1 MLEELKTLTSLQAV
15 SGHEDAII
23 NWLKN
28 KHQDVEFMQ
37 DNLGSLIFKIKGTND
52 NLKPQAIVC
61 HMDEVGLVVSE
72 ILERGF
78 IRFECVGGL
87 TLESLVNQ
95 RVMIGDQ
102 KGVILGNSAHLKKET
117 QDIRDLVIDCGFESK
132 EEALEKIRIGDM
144 ISFDNNYQQLST
156 HRILSKALDNRV
168 GVLVISQLIDA
179 FKQHPPKRD
188 TYFCASVQEEIGLR
202 GAKTLMSKLPDDLY
216 QVVVVDVSPLDDYPE
231 AVDNLSLG
239 KGPLLRIKDPYMVF
253 DYDLINQARNLF
265 EQWNINYQPYFS
277 KGGTDSA
284 SIQLAGSGKKV
295 LAICVGAR
303 NIHSNNSVIDV
314 RDIKDTITFLYK
326 YLLEE
331 DYEKQN

>member
-37 DNLGSLIFKIKGTND
+37 DNLGSLMFKIKGTD
-52 NLKPQAIVC
+52 CNLKPQAIVC

-132 EEALEKIRIGDM
+132 EETLEKIRIGDM

-202 GAKTLMSKLPDDLY
+202 GAKTLMSKLPDDLC

-253 DYDLINQARNLF
+253 DYDLINKARNLF

-277 KGGTDSA
+277 KGGADSA

>member
-1 MLEELKTLTSLQAV
+1 MLEELKTLTSLQAI
-15 SGHEDAII
+15 SGHEDVII

-37 DNLGSLIFKIKGTND
+37 DNLGSLIFKIKGTD
-52 NLKPQAIVC
+52 YNLKPQAIVC

-87 TLESLVNQ
+87 SLESLVNQ
-95 RVMIGDQ
+95 RVMIGDH

-144 ISFDNNYQQLST
+144 ISFDNNYQQLSPN
-156 HRILSKALDNRV
+156 RILSKALDNRV

-202 GAKTLMSKLPDDLY
+202 GSKTLMSKLHDDLC

-231 AVDNLSLG
+231 AVNNLSLG

-253 DYDLINQARNLF
+253 DYDLINKARSLF

-284 SIQLAGSGKKV
+284 SIQLAGSGNKV

-331 DYEKQN
+331 DYEK

>member
-37 DNLGSLIFKIKGTND
+37 DNLGSLIFKIKGTHPSIQ
-52 NLKPQAIVC
+52 PQAIVC

-95 RVMIGDQ
+95 RVMIGDH
-102 KGVILGNSAHLKKET
+102 KGVILGNSAHLKKEAR
-117 QDIRDLVIDCGFESK
+117 DIRDLVIDCGFESK

-168 GVLVISQLIDA
+168 GVLVISQLIEA
-179 FKQHPPKRD
+179 FNQYPPKRD

-202 GAKTLMSKLPDDLY
+202 GAKTLMSKLPDDLC

-231 AVDNLSLG
+231 AVDNLLLG

-253 DYDLINQARNLF
+253 DYDLINKARNLF

-284 SIQLAGSGKKV
+284 NIQLAGSGKKV

>member
-1 MLEELKTLTSLQAV
+1 MLEELKTLTSLQAI
-15 SGHEDAII
+15 SGHESAII

-28 KHQDVEFMQ
+28 KHQDVEFIQ
-37 DNLGSLIFKIKGTND
+37 DNLGSIIFKLKGTD
-52 NLKPQAIVC
+52 ANLKPQAIVC

-95 RVMIGDQ
+95 RVMISGH

-117 QDIRDLVIDCGFESK
+117 REVRDLVIDCGFESK
-132 EEALEKIRIGDM
+132 EEALQSVNVGDM
-144 ISFDNNYQQLST
+144 ISFDNNFECLSN
-156 HRILSKALDNRV
+156 HRVLSKALDNRV
-168 GVLVISQLIDA
+168 GVLVVSQLLDA
-179 FKQHPPKRD
+179 FKKIPPKRD

-202 GAKTLMSKLPDDLY
+202 GAKTLMNKLPDDLCE
-216 QVVVVDVSPLDDYPE
+216 VVVVDVSPLDDYPQE
-231 AVDNLSLG
+231 TDNLALG
-239 KGPLLRIKDPYMVF
+239 NGLLLRIQDPYMIF
-253 DYDLINQARNLF
+253 DYDLINQARVLF
-265 EQWNINYQPYFS
+265 DKWNIKYQPYFS

-284 SIQLAGSGKKV
+284 SIQLSGSGKRV

-303 NIHSNNSVIDV
+303 NIHSNNSVIDI

-331 DYEKQN
+331 DYEK

>member
-1 MLEELKTLTSLQAV
+1 MLEELRTLTSLQAV

-95 RVMIGDQ
+95 RVMIGDH
-102 KGVILGNSAHLKKET
+102 KGVILGNSAHLKKEA
-117 QDIRDLVIDCGFESK
+117 QDIHDLVIDCGFESQ

-202 GAKTLMSKLPDDLY
+202 GAKTLMSKLPDDLC

-253 DYDLINQARNLF
+253 DYDLINKARNLF

-277 KGGTDSA
+277 NGGTDSA